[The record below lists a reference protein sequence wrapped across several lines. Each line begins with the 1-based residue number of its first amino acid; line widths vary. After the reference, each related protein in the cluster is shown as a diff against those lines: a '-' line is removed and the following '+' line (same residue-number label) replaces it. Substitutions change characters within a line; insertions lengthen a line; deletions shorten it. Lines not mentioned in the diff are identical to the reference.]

1 MDLFKNVI
9 DISSEYGKNLD
20 FYNFVED
27 VHKTIG
33 CQKKECNIKSLLESL
48 EAVIFNPN
56 NIYDH
61 QKKVFIE
68 QCMKHP
74 KVFGLMIQPRNNK
87 GKTEAAIQRFHPTMR
102 NLKEDSK
109 CKNQLD
115 QLFKEKRET
124 KDKIE
129 KLVDKINSKNG

>member
-1 MDLFKNVI
+1 MERIL
-9 DISSEYGKNLD
+9 ISIILL
-20 FYNFVED
+20 
-27 VHKTIG
+27 KTFIRLLVVK
-33 CQKKECNIKSLLESL
+33 KKECNIKSLLESL

-109 CKNQLD
+109 CKN
-115 QLFKEKRET
+115 
-124 KDKIE
+124 
-129 KLVDKINSKNG
+129 